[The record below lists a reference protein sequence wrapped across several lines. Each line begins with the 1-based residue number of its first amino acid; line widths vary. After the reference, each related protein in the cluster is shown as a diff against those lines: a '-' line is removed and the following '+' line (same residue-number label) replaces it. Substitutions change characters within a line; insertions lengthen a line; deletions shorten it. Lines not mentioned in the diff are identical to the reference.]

1 MYSFT
6 FSQFMDVVLNVDN
19 PDDFTNT
26 LYTMLTMFAA
36 DYKIFDLFVNHES
49 FAKLIQN
56 LTEGTFKP
64 LLLVEIEIQRKFDKI
79 IQNLAKCYTILIM
92 ITYIGH
98 VLISLLINFKK
109 RQLTFR
115 GWIPYNYSSF
125 MLFCLT
131 YAHQYVGV
139 ILACL
144 VSVACDSLIIG
155 LLLHV
160 CCQIMI
166 LQYRLK
172 SLINDQN
179 TLRDCVRQHRHIIKF
194 AYAINKRF
202 TRIIAFQF
210 VANFIAFF
218 AYTLCILVQIFIYCW
233 FGNKLKLMSLQ
244 LVDSI
249 FEIEWIPLDL
259 KTKKSLLVIMTRAM
273 KPIEFNS
280 AYILNMNLDSFVALL
295 KTSYSAYNLLSQV
308 QE

>member
-6 FSQFMDVVLNVDN
+6 FSQFMDVILNVDN

-36 DYKIFDLFVNHES
+36 NYKILNLFVNHES

-79 IQNLAKCYTILIM
+79 IQ
-92 ITYIGH
+92 
-98 VLISLLINFKK
+98 
-109 RQLTFR
+109 
-115 GWIPYNYSSF
+115 
-125 MLFCLT
+125 
-131 YAHQYVGV
+131 
-139 ILACL
+139 
-144 VSVACDSLIIG
+144 
-155 LLLHV
+155 
-160 CCQIMI
+160 
-166 LQYRLK
+166 
-172 SLINDQN
+172 
-179 TLRDCVRQHRHIIKF
+179 F
-194 AYAINKRF
+194 AYATNKRF
-202 TRIIAFQF
+202 TRTIAFQF
-210 VANFIAFF
+210 VASTFVVCSNLYQLTRTKLIVDFIAFF

-233 FGNKLKLMSLQ
+233 FGNKLKLTSLQ

-249 FEIEWIPLDL
+249 FEIDWIALDL